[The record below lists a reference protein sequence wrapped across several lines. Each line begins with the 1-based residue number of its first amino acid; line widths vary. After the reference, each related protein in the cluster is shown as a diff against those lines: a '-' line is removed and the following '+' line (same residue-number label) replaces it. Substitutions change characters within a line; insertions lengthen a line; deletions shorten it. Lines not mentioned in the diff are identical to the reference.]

1 MINMFKKIIASVLML
16 GLILNGMLVSGV
28 ANAQD
33 YQCTITIDA
42 NKNDGFNP
50 AFLSGGCDGS
60 YAEGTYT
67 SQGFYLGGGGN
78 RKFVTNGEI
87 VDLGLNKV
95 KVITIP
101 LKTESKPNPKPTPT
115 PPKKEEPKKEQPK
128 PTQPKPNPKP
138 TTPPKKEQPKQKT
151 TTSQPKKEQPKQT
164 TSNPSSTKQESKP
177 VETKK
182 EEVVKATATKK
193 DEGLKENDEKAIEKE
208 ISSNKEDTAEKPT
221 VEEVSGE
228 YKEKDQDKQL
238 AMEKIEQTEQTKQKS
253 MFPFIMISLSILLLG
268 GFVLYKLKLRK
279 SKN

>member
-1 MINMFKKIIASVLML
+1 MFKKIIASLLMF
-16 GLILNGMLVSGV
+16 GLIMNGMLGSSV
-28 ANAQD
+28 ANAQE

-50 AFLSGGCDGS
+50 AFLSSGCDGS

-101 LKTESKPNPKPTPT
+101 LKTESKPAPKPTPT

-138 TTPPKKEQPKQKT
+138 TT
-151 TTSQPKKEQPKQT
+151 SPKKEQPKQT
-164 TSNPSSTKQESKP
+164 TSQPKEQPKQTTSKPSSTKQESKP
-177 VETKK
+177 VQAKK
-182 EEVVKATATKK
+182 EEVVKATLTKK

-208 ISSNKEDTAEKPT
+208 DSFNKEDTAEELAD
-221 VEEVSGE
+221 EEVNEESQE
-228 YKEKDQDKQL
+228 IDKDQDKQL
-238 AMEKIEQTEQTKQKS
+238 AMEKNEQTELEKQKS
-253 MFPFIMISLSILLLG
+253 LFPFIMVSLVVLLIG